1 MKNTKVTFLIVT
13 ILMILSVAGYFY
25 GLSYVS
31 SLADKTIL
39 KKQDI
44 EVAQVKLK
52 HLSNL
57 DKTSKENADK
67 KSKLKDVVLGADKT
81 IEFVSSIEKVAEDMN
96 LDYRTNS
103 IDLKQ
108 SDQLSQQNKE
118 LLQVVFSVNGTW
130 RNVVNFIKYIE
141 TMPRIIK
148 FEGVKLVASDRT
160 VNDLDIN
167 SRAGVSLANSSNQS
181 PSAISSSST
190 VTGATSS
197 ATVSTSTRKTAPVSV
212 TQVAPTRSN
221 IWNANITFF
230 VVKEKDK

>member
-1 MKNTKVTFLIVT
+1 MKNTKATFLIIT
-13 ILMILSVAGYFY
+13 LLMILSVAGYFY

-31 SLADKTIL
+31 SLADKTVL

-44 EVAQVKLK
+44 EIAQIKFK

-67 KSKLKDVVLGADKT
+67 KSKLKDVVLGAGKT
-81 IEFVSSIEKVAEDMN
+81 IEFVSSLEKIADDMDLSYKTN
-96 LDYRTNS
+96 L

-148 FEGVKLVASDRT
+148 FESVKLVASDTT
-160 VNDLDIN
+160 VNDVDVN
-167 SRAGVSLANSSNQS
+167 SRASQSLSNQVAS
-181 PSAISSSST
+181 SGTSSSST
-190 VTGATSS
+190 ATSTS
-197 ATVSTSTRKTAPVSV
+197 SSVNVSTSTRRTAPVTVPVVVS
-212 TQVAPTRSN
+212 TRSN
-221 IWNANITFF
+221 IWNANITFL
-230 VVKEKDK
+230 VVKEKDN

>member
-96 LDYRTNS
+96 LDYKTNS